1 MKNFTARF
9 TNEEKLFFVSFK
21 ENKVT
26 LRKSEANNSYLNTK
40 ANIYNI
46 SCFNQVAIIF
56 NLKKKIDS
64 LFNTNLANI
73 VNNVN
78 FLELEYALVE
88 KFLLKPRHETTV
100 IYMTD
105 DSVEKQKFVDF
116 MTEKKVLD
124 ATNAWL
130 NHKSEERKKHK
141 KIMLAK
147 VQVALEP
154 VPIYK

>member
-1 MKNFTARF
+1 
-9 TNEEKLFFVSFK
+9 
-21 ENKVT
+21 
-26 LRKSEANNSYLNTK
+26 
-40 ANIYNI
+40 
-46 SCFNQVAIIF
+46 
-56 NLKKKIDS
+56 
-64 LFNTNLANI
+64 
-73 VNNVN
+73 
-78 FLELEYALVE
+78 
-88 KFLLKPRHETTV
+88 
-100 IYMTD
+100 MTD

-130 NHKSEERKKHK
+130 NHKSEERKQHK